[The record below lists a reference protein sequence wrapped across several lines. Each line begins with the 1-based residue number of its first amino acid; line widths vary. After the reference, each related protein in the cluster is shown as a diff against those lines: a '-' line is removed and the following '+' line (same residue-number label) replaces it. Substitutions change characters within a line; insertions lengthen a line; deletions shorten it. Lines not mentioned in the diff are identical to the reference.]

1 MVSWRQKYVIAGLA
15 CAVVAG
21 CGLKGPLRKPDEHKP
36 EAVPSSEASN
46 QRKRGSSPVPAPQSQ
61 KKDTTTGQPPESDT
75 TTPVPPPD
83 PGQSTEPTTPPPG
96 R

>member
-1 MVSWRQKYVIAGLA
+1 MVLWRQKYVIAGLA
-15 CAVVAG
+15 CVLMAG
-21 CGLKGPLRKPDEHKP
+21 CGLKGPLYKPNEHKP
-36 EAVPSSEASN
+36 AAVPSSEASN

-61 KKDTTTGQPPESDT
+61 KKDTTGQPPEGDP
-75 TTPVPPPD
+75 TTPVSPPD